1 MSWQFIATRMNGDGT
16 ETPLAYD
23 LPIQNPSVTVELSGP
38 GGITG
43 SISPEIAYLQDDAG
57 RPIIEPW
64 STAIYAINGGM
75 IRAGGII
82 MGPLVVS
89 ENGSSFNI
97 DAVGFSS
104 YIEGMPWVGAEY
116 SKIQEDPLNIARA
129 IWAHVQE
136 QQDGNLGLSLPSL
149 TSPVKVGTE
158 VKETNFE
165 TGAGETVSFES
176 GPYKLAEWLTT
187 NLGEEFDKLA
197 EGTPFDYIVE
207 HTWDGS
213 DASSIQHHMR
223 LGYPRLGRRLHK
235 LRFAVGENVL
245 ESPDVEIGSDYASET
260 LVLGAGE
267 GRARIRGRDNR
278 RTGRLRHV
286 AVIEDSSIRAGREA
300 RNRAA
305 EELKWRSGEPTLTE
319 MVTVQNH
326 PNARL
331 GEYGPG
337 DEILLVSGPGYAED
351 VSFWV
356 RVISMTID
364 PATDEAALT
373 IMRA

>member
-1 MSWQFIATRMNGDGT
+1 MSWQFIATRLNGDGT
-16 ETPLAYD
+16 ETPLVYD
-23 LPIQNPSVTVELSGP
+23 LPIQNASVTTELSGP

-43 SISPEIAYLQDDAG
+43 SISPEIAFLQDEAG

-64 STAIYAINGGM
+64 STAIYAVNGGY
-75 IRAGGII
+75 IRAAGFI
-82 MGPLVVS
+82 MDPLVVS

-97 DAVGFSS
+97 DAVGFSA
-104 YIEGMPWVGAEY
+104 YIEKMPWVGAEY

-129 IWAHVQE
+129 IWDHAQA
-136 QQDGNLGLSLPSL
+136 QQDGNLGVFLSDI
-149 TSPVKVGTE
+149 TSPIRVGTE

-197 EGTPFDYIVE
+197 EGTPFDYIIE
-207 HTWDGS
+207 HFWDGS
-213 DASSIQHHMR
+213 DASSITHHMR
-223 LGYPRLGRRLHK
+223 LGYPKLGRRHHK

-245 ESPDVEIGSDYASET
+245 DAPDVEIGSDYASET

-278 RTGRLRHV
+278 RTGRLRRV
-286 AVIEDSSIRAGREA
+286 VVIEDSSIRAGREA
-300 RNRAA
+300 KSRAA
-305 EELKWRSGEPTLTE
+305 QELKWRSGEPTFTE

-326 PNARL
+326 PNAAL
-331 GEYGPG
+331 GTYGPG
-337 DEILLVSGPGYAED
+337 DEILLVSGPGYTEN
-351 VSFWV
+351 VSLWV
-356 RVISMTID
+356 RILSMTID
-364 PATDEAALT
+364 PASDEATLT
-373 IMRA
+373 ITRA